1 MGMRIIRADAPIPED
16 LRGAAL
22 ALGNFDGVHKGHQA
36 VIAAAR
42 ARGAPLAAAVFEPHP
57 RDVFQ
62 PDAAPFRLQSA
73 GQRACAL
80 AGEGVAA
87 VIEIGFDRTL
97 AALSP
102 EEFCTSILRN
112 RIAPRTIVVGFDFRF
127 GKDRAGDVDFLAR
140 HGARCGYDVV
150 VVDAVDDAAHPGAK
164 VSSTAIRAALAA
176 GDLTEAEALLGRRWA
191 IEGIVAHGFQR
202 GRTINVPTANV
213 PLGAYVRPRFGVY
226 AAFVE
231 LGDGI
236 ARPAIANIGVKPTVE
251 GAHAPLVEAHL
262 FDFEGDLYGRLIEV
276 SLAAF
281 LRDERK
287 FPDFASLTAQI
298 GADVAQARALL
309 SAAP

>member
-127 GKDRAGDVDFLAR
+127 GKDRAGGVDFLKDRGGGGKRQA
-140 HGARCGYDVV
+140 GAAELLRDQRAEVAGFGQG
-150 VVDAVDDAAHPGAK
+150 VDEGGGV
-164 VSSTAIRAALAA
+164 AALAVQLA
-176 GDLTEAEALLGRRWA
+176 PVFTGEAAAQLAHLLADFGVRVLS
-191 IEGIVAHGFQR
+191 GGVVHGVCSLAP
-202 GRTINVPTANV
+202 G
-213 PLGAYVRPRFGVY
+213 LGPDRAADKLQPRPKTTWCMIRPGSIVRPPIPF
-226 AAFVE
+226 
-231 LGDGI
+231 
-236 ARPAIANIGVKPTVE
+236 
-251 GAHAPLVEAHL
+251 
-262 FDFEGDLYGRLIEV
+262 
-276 SLAAF
+276 
-281 LRDERK
+281 
-287 FPDFASLTAQI
+287 Q
-298 GADVAQARALL
+298 
-309 SAAP
+309 